1 MLLAGLMAVHVGA
14 FSAWLAAGAAEA
26 LLDAGP
32 KADSCR
38 RWALASMALCLAAGA
53 GGMALSYPFYRGE
66 AWLWA
71 KALLSAA
78 AAALQLARAFG
89 NVGLA
94 RYLKTLGT
102 LAAAALLLSF
112 ARPF

>member
-53 GGMALSYPFYRGE
+53 GGMALSYPFYKEEG
-66 AWLWA
+66 WLWA
-71 KALLSAA
+71 KVFLSAA
-78 AAALQLARAFG
+78 LAAVQLARAAG
-89 NVGLA
+89 KLGPSRTLWG
-94 RYLKTLGT
+94 LGT
-102 LAAAALLLSF
+102 LCAGVLLLSF
-112 ARPF
+112 VRPF